1 MMAKGYQFR
10 INVQPAEF
18 YPGGVS
24 VAYGVSKDCRI
35 YAGSFVGTLAQ
46 ALAELARVSE
56 ATPGPHAAFLG
67 MWNRSDRVPPSFN
80 SADRTIY
87 KKGAE

>member
-1 MMAKGYQFR
+1 MMAKAYHFR

-18 YPGGVS
+18 YPWGVS
-24 VAYGVSKDCRI
+24 VTYGVSRDCRL
-35 YAGSFVGTLAQ
+35 YTGSFVGTLAQ

-67 MWNRSDRVPPSFN
+67 MWNRSDRVPPGFN

-87 KKGAE
+87 KKGA

>member
-1 MMAKGYQFR
+1 MAKVYHFG

-56 ATPGPHAAFLG
+56 ATPGPHAAFLR
-67 MWNRSDRVPPSFN
+67 MANRSDRAPHGFN

-87 KKGAE
+87 KKGTE